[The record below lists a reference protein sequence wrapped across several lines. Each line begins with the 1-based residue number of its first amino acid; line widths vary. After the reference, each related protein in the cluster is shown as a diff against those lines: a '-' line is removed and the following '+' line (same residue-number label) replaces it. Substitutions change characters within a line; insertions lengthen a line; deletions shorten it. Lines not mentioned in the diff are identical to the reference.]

1 MIVPR
6 PIDIRS
12 SDELDLMRE
21 AGRVVGRVHQ
31 MIREEARPGITTGE
45 LDRRAEA
52 IVRQAGG
59 VPSFKG
65 YAPHG
70 RTPYPGTLCT
80 SIDDEIVHGIP
91 GNRKLEEGQI
101 LSVDVGVIL
110 SGYHADAA
118 LTVPIGEVSEQ
129 ARRLLAV
136 TDAALAA
143 GIEQMRPGNRVSD
156 IGAAVQSVVEAAGF
170 SVVRELVGHGVGKA
184 LHEPPEVPNF
194 GRPGFGPRIK
204 AGMVFAIE
212 PMVNVGTWRMKEL
225 DDGWTAVTTDGSLS
239 AHFEHTVAA
248 TDDGPMILTLP

>member
-6 PIDIRS
+6 PINIRS
-12 SDELDLMRE
+12 AEELKLMRE
-21 AGRVVGRVHQ
+21 AGQVVGRVHQ
-31 MIREEARPGITTGE
+31 MVREDARPGITTAE

-52 IVRQAGG
+52 IVKDAGG
-59 VPSFKG
+59 IPSFKG

-101 LSVDVGVIL
+101 VSVDVGVIL
-110 SGYHADAA
+110 NGYHADAA
-118 LTVPIGEVSEQ
+118 LTVPIGQVSEQ
-129 ARRLLAV
+129 AQRLLEITEAS
-136 TDAALAA
+136 LAA
-143 GIEQMRPGNRVSD
+143 GIEQMRSGNRVSD
-156 IGAAVQSVVEAAGF
+156 IGSAIQKVVEAAGF
-170 SVVRELVGHGVGKA
+170 SVVRELVGHGVGKE

-194 GRPGFGPRIK
+194 GRPGYGPRIK

-239 AHFEHTVAA
+239 AHFEHSVAA